1 MTTTKY
7 RQIHYPSKLIINQ
20 RKNLIS
26 YLLHSRSSSRISCRD
41 VIQLQVRVCSV
52 LKLSINESL
61 LGAVVGEFLL
71 LSMENSSQLKKICSK
86 LDAYEISAP
95 DSRKRL

>member
-1 MTTTKY
+1 
-7 RQIHYPSKLIINQ
+7 
-20 RKNLIS
+20 
-26 YLLHSRSSSRISCRD
+26 
-41 VIQLQVRVCSV
+41 V
-52 LKLSINESL
+52 LKHSINESL